1 MSSSAGLVAGAG
13 AGTGSGVLLSFLIG
27 ELLLCTRTLR
37 ASCCLGLRGGC
48 GFVSTVSFVC
58 LGLDEL
64 RLTTSLFSTPDAT
77 CTSVMKCESKEGCS
91 FNDESPPPP
100 PVTSEAEA
108 VLFDA
113 VNTKNSFDESPG
125 GEDEN
130 ALPDPKFSNP
140 EEEGLLFNS
149 NMDDSIKDA
158 TASNDA
164 CSSKAK
170 AAEGEDV
177 LFKGAAPAGGRG
189 DAMIL

>member
-58 LGLDEL
+58 LVLDEL

-125 GEDEN
+125 GED
-130 ALPDPKFSNP
+130 ARGGGK
-140 EEEGLLFNS
+140 EGLLNS

-158 TASNDA
+158 TADA

-170 AAEGEDV
+170 AAEGEGEDV
-177 LFKGAAPAGGRG
+177 LLKGAAPAGGRV
-189 DAMIL
+189 DAMILSRTRPALG

>member
-1 MSSSAGLVAGAG
+1 MSSSVVLVAGAG

-37 ASCCLGLRGGC
+37 TSCCFGLRGGC

-64 RLTTSLFSTPDAT
+64 RLTTSLFSTPEAT
-77 CTSVMKCESKEGCS
+77 CTSVMKCESKEGRS
-91 FNDESPPPP
+91 LNDESPPP

-125 GEDEN
+125 GED
-130 ALPDPKFSNP
+130 ARGGGK
-140 EEEGLLFNS
+140 EGLLLNS

-158 TASNDA
+158 TTDAS
-164 CSSKAK
+164 CSNKS
-170 AAEGEDV
+170 AEGEV
-177 LFKGAAPAGGRG
+177 LKVATDCGRPE
-189 DAMIL
+189 AMV

>member
-1 MSSSAGLVAGAG
+1 MSSSVVLVAGAG

-37 ASCCLGLRGGC
+37 TSCCFGLRGGC

-64 RLTTSLFSTPDAT
+64 RLTTSLFSTPEAT
-77 CTSVMKCESKEGCS
+77 CTSVMKCESKEGPS

-100 PVTSEAEA
+100 VTSEAEEPAEA

-125 GEDEN
+125 GED
-130 ALPDPKFSNP
+130 ARGGGK
-140 EEEGLLFNS
+140 EGLLLNS
-149 NMDDSIKDA
+149 NMHDSIKDA
-158 TASNDA
+158 TASKDA
-164 CSSKAK
+164 SCSKAK
-170 AAEGEDV
+170 SAEGEV
-177 LFKGAAPAGGRG
+177 LKVATDCGRPE
-189 DAMIL
+189 AMV